1 MIKETIPLE
10 VQSTGEEFY
19 NPNKSWLDQY
29 DARNWFMKYG
39 KINELL
45 NKYEFSVID
54 VKGIFYL
61 YSQKKGIKLTFDS
74 CYLNLTKQIIEEN
87 AGTHKLGV
95 VYLSRGIVVDREL
108 TGGFRGSITVPIILD
123 GTLTQEEFFPFIEK
137 AMKDLEGSKLLF
149 R

>member
-1 MIKETIPLE
+1 MFLSGVERFIGSGMIKETIPLKFPNME
-10 VQSTGEEFY
+10 EEFY

-29 DARNWFMKYG
+29 DARNWFMKYS

-87 AGTHKLGV
+87 AGTHKLGL
-95 VYLSRGIVVDREL
+95 VYLSRGVVVDREL
-108 TGGFRGSITVPIILD
+108 TGGFGGKLTVPIILD
-123 GTLTQEEFFPFIEK
+123 GTLTRRVLPIH
-137 AMKDLEGSKLLF
+137 
-149 R
+149 